1 MSDSGS
7 EKARAKYKEGQK
19 VSGRVLEVDV
29 AARKIT
35 LSLKKLLVGEKLPP
49 FASWQ
54 VSWHCLSDRSLHSV
68 AIVCPMLTGFCQTP
82 CRVKYNQFLSPMS
95 LFRRCM

>member
-1 MSDSGS
+1 MHMSDSGADRA
-7 EKARAKYKEGQK
+7 KAKYKEGQK

-54 VSWHCLSDRSLHSV
+54 VSWHCTCCGTSEAV
-68 AIVCPMLTGFCQTP
+68 AYP
-82 CRVKYNQFLSPMS
+82 
-95 LFRRCM
+95 

>member
-1 MSDSGS
+1 MPTVHMSDSGS
-7 EKARAKYKEGQK
+7 EKARAKFKEGQK

-35 LSLKKLLVGEKLPP
+35 LSLKKLLIGEKLPP

-54 VSWHCLSDRSLHSV
+54 VSWHCLSDRSCTLSQLF
-68 AIVCPMLTGFCQTP
+68 AP
-82 CRVKYNQFLSPMS
+82 CSQDFARLPAG
-95 LFRRCM
+95 

>member
-1 MSDSGS
+1 MCCRALVPTMHMSDSGA
-7 EKARAKYKEGQK
+7 ERAKAKYKEGQK

-29 AARKIT
+29 AVRKIT

-54 VSWHCLSDRSLHSV
+54 VIWHCTSCGTFEAV
-68 AIVCPMLTGFCQTP
+68 A
-82 CRVKYNQFLSPMS
+82 SS
-95 LFRRCM
+95 